1 MGKGSNEKRMASCGI
16 CSIDWL
22 FCGKPLNLCVSIQ
35 KMRVTLGPLLS
46 QGYLDA

>member
-1 MGKGSNEKRMASCGI
+1 MGKGSNEKRMAG

-22 FCGKPLNLCVSIQ
+22 FCGKPLNLCVSVP

-46 QGYLDA
+46 QDYLDA